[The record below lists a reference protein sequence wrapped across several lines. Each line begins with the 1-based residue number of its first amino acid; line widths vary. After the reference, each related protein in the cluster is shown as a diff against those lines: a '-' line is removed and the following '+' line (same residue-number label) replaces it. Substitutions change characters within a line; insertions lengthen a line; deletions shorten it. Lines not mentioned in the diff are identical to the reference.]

1 MQLPGILHLYLI
13 STINNCVVI
22 IGEEVGVDGGDGVT
36 SLPGDGSVGQ
46 ILRPHGLCSNTNY
59 SVIQ

>member
-22 IGEEVGVDGGDGVT
+22 IGDEVGGDGGDGVT
-36 SLPGDGSVGQ
+36 SLPGDGSVEQ
-46 ILRPHGLCSNTNY
+46 ILRPHGYCSHTH
-59 SVIQ
+59 

>member
-22 IGEEVGVDGGDGVT
+22 IGDEVGGDGALWEKKGGYEDKV
-36 SLPGDGSVGQ
+36 SK
-46 ILRPHGLCSNTNY
+46 
-59 SVIQ
+59 